1 MKITNITDFTPFYN
15 IFLVAGQQIHQSDQL
30 TDMAI
35 GSLRLLVTQWRLS
48 GFVFELDVEGKI
60 LTQSLRSILTK
71 E

>member
-35 GSLRLLVTQWRLS
+35 GSLRLLVTQ
-48 GFVFELDVEGKI
+48 
-60 LTQSLRSILTK
+60 
-71 E
+71 